1 MAKIGRRPTDD
12 QLLEGGGGGGAGAG
26 ISGTKWSK
34 MPSFKGN
41 SDAVSDI
48 KKLTKDTS
56 HLKGGARDA
65 SDEAKGRAAT
75 RTAVRAAGVAAVNE
89 GTKAALNN
97 TASAKE
103 GDEDSFKVMER
114 SLREADADIESSK
127 YGKGDKLKRG
137 GMVGSSASSRADGCA
152 TKGKT
157 RGKVL

>member
-97 TASAKE
+97 TASAK
-103 GDEDSFKVMER
+103 GADEDSFKAMER
-114 SLREADADIESSK
+114 SLREADAEREAEK
-127 YGKGDKLKRG
+127 YGKGDKMKSGGSVKGWGISRG
-137 GMVGSSASSRADGCA
+137 ARKAKMY
-152 TKGKT
+152 
-157 RGKVL
+157 

>member
-103 GDEDSFKVMER
+103 DGGDSFKEMER
-114 SLREADADIESSK
+114 ALRAADADIEASK
-127 YGKGDKLKRG
+127 YGKGDGMKKGGSVKGWGISRG
-137 GMVGSSASSRADGCA
+137 ARKAKMY
-152 TKGKT
+152 
-157 RGKVL
+157 

>member
-12 QLLEGGGGGGAGAG
+12 QLLEGGGGGAGAG

-34 MPSFKGN
+34 MPSLKGN

-48 KKLTKDTS
+48 KKLAKDTS

-97 TASAKE
+97 TATAKAA
-103 GDEDSFKVMER
+103 DEDSFKTMER
-114 SLREADADIESSK
+114 SLRAADEDIESSK
-127 YGKGDKLKRG
+127 YGKGDKMKKG
-137 GMVGSSASSRADGCA
+137 GMASSRADGCC

-157 RGKVL
+157 RGKMY

>member
-75 RTAVRAAGVAAVNE
+75 RTAVRAAGAAGVSE

-97 TASAKE
+97 TVSAKE
-103 GDEDSFKVMER
+103 EGRDSFKEMER

-127 YGKGDKLKRG
+127 YGKGDKLKKG
-137 GMVGSSASSRADGCA
+137 GMASSRADGCC

-157 RGKVL
+157 RGKMY